1 MTPVFH
7 KCRNCGGYIK
17 HARLAEVADGP
28 RGPYFITLC
37 HDCFAEAEAPP
48 GEPLELVDE
57 AAIIAWTPPQPLP
70 QVGWGTGGRL
80 VGIGTLVGCTIAAL
94 LMFAVSRHTPDSSG
108 VIQARAPANHGYII
122 PAGN

>member
-57 AAIIAWTPPQPLP
+57 AAIIAWTPPQQINRGL
-70 QVGWGTGGRL
+70 VRL
-80 VGIGTLVGCTIAAL
+80 ALIGPVVGIAIVATLA
-94 LMFAVSRHTPDSSG
+94 FAVHLHEASGPSG